1 MKKIFLLLLMII
13 CKSGL
18 SLFSQASV
26 TVPEEGKYYTI
37 QQSTAAS
44 GLYITRAVER
54 DNPIITLLSG
64 NADQV
69 FAFEPVAGADEGT
82 YYIKNMLSEEYL
94 VLGTANV
101 WTMVWV
107 TDPTAIP
114 NLANGEYQILPIAGN
129 TDYVQIKN
137 LGSNLLGTDVPLDS
151 VFVYGD
157 KNATSN
163 PDRQQWKIK
172 EYSNVVDKA
181 ALQSKVDEA
190 IAFFD
195 ATVQGNLPDQYPS
208 VPRNTLDEQINYAL
222 DVLDNVTASQALV
235 NATLQALSQALQDYK
250 DNVNPLQPDPDA
262 TFYIIHSSGLYL
274 GDGPVI
280 ANADYSADQQF
291 KFVPVP
297 GQPTVFNIEVLS
309 TGLFITR
316 GSSDGWS
323 LMMANDPTT
332 NAAQFQIKSVGGG
345 YYRINCM
352 LTTSGTGGNVRTT
365 YTMGTDYP
373 ANATSFGV
381 FIDKTG
387 ADVRDHWIIQ
397 NINVQGV
404 VKTSLQAAVDKVN
417 DFLKYTSGGSG
428 SDQIPTDEY
437 AALME
442 ALNAAE
448 AVLVDTNATQSD
460 VSDAT
465 TALNSAF
472 AAALA
477 AINPYQPNTAIPYN
491 IVHSGGLFFGEYSD
505 TTVVNG
511 VGIFSQTGDNDQE
524 FQFVAVP
531 DSTGVYNIK
540 SVALGQFLTRSVAP
554 HIDSNTGEQQ
564 IDGSGNAMFDDYA
577 LVWGDDPTTALAQ
590 FVIKKAGVQNY
601 YTIKCD
607 TIGPYRKGAYMGVD
621 NDSVQFSGVYID
633 KDGTSVLHYW
643 NIVEAS
649 TVISIKPV
657 NVNTAIA
664 YGADRLLTVGN
675 LTGSNRIFIYST
687 TGQLTASAEI
697 SESEYSKALPA
708 GSYIVVVKGNSSYRG
723 VVIVK

>member
-1 MKKIFLLLLMII
+1 MKKIFILLSLII

-18 SLFSQASV
+18 SLFGQASV

-37 QQSTAAS
+37 QQSTVAS
-44 GLYITRAVER
+44 GLYLTRAVEK
-54 DNPIITLLSG
+54 DNPVITLLSG
-64 NADQV
+64 GPDQI
-69 FAFEPVAGADEGT
+69 FTFEPVAGADDGT
-82 YYIKNMLSEEYL
+82 YYIKNLLTEEYL

-101 WTMVWV
+101 WTLVWV
-107 TDPTAIP
+107 ADPTAIP
-114 NLANGEYQILPIAGN
+114 TLANGEYQILPISGS

-137 LGSNLLGTDVPLDS
+137 LGSNLLGTDTPLDS

-157 KNATSN
+157 KNATTN

-172 EYSNVVDKA
+172 EYSSEVDKT

-190 IAFFD
+190 MAFFD
-195 ATVQGNLPDQYPS
+195 STVQGNLPDQYPS

-222 DVLDNVTASQALV
+222 DVLDDVTASQAVV

-250 DNVNPLQPDPDA
+250 DSVNPLQPDPSA

-274 GDGPVI
+274 SDGPVI
-280 ANADYSADQQF
+280 ANPDYSADQQF
-291 KFVPVP
+291 KFVPVS
-297 GQPTVFNIEVLS
+297 GQPTVFSIEVLS
-309 TGLFITR
+309 TGLFLTR
-316 GSSDGWS
+316 SSDDGWS
-323 LMMANDPTT
+323 LTMANDPTT
-332 NAAQFQIKSVGGG
+332 TAAQFQIKSVGDG
-345 YYRINCM
+345 YYRVNCM
-352 LTTSGTGGNVRTT
+352 LTSSGTGSNNRTT

-373 ANATSFGV
+373 ASPTSFGV

-387 ADVRDHWIIQ
+387 SDVKDHWIIQ

-417 DFLKYTSGGSG
+417 DFLKYTSSGSG

-437 AALME
+437 TALMA
-442 ALNAAE
+442 ALNAAD
-448 AVLVDTNATQSD
+448 AVLSDPNATQSD

-477 AINPYQPNTAIPYN
+477 AINPYQPDTTVPYN
-491 IVHSGGLFFGEYSD
+491 IIHSGGLYFGEYSD

-511 VGIFSQTGDNDQE
+511 IGIFSQTGGNDQE

-540 SVALGQFLTRSVAP
+540 NIALGQFLTRSVAP
-554 HIDSNTGEQQ
+554 HIDTNTGEQQ
-564 IDGSGNAMFDDYA
+564 IDGSGNPMFDDYA

-590 FVIKKAGVQNY
+590 FVIKKAGMQNY

-607 TIGPYRKGAYMGVD
+607 TVGPYRTNSYVGVD
-621 NDSVQFSGVYID
+621 NDSIPFSGVYVD

-643 NIVEAS
+643 TIVVAS
-649 TVISIKPV
+649 ESSIKPV
-657 NVNTAIA
+657 DVNTAIA

-675 LTGSNRIFIYST
+675 LTGSNRILIYST
-687 TGQLTASAEI
+687 TGQLIANAEV
-697 SESEYSKALPA
+697 SENEYSKALPA